1 MKTIKIGKYKVELY
15 DSIDE
20 LPIKRFHKFN
30 KYLLVDAGVGSDLND
45 INEKI
50 AKIMRYVDRSDNVN
64 ARIELENL
72 RQAMYLVTQETNL
85 KHLAFMVLVK
95 SIDGKEI
102 TDLSD
107 EGVRATQKVFE
118 NQSLNFIDRLFQSVK
133 KKIDEELN
141 LYFPSQ
147 FDDAAVKEYH
157 DKLRSRILFQLDSII
172 RNADHKQEIDQI
184 DDFLFTLVKPKVFSG
199 KESTEIKYDR
209 QFEDMC
215 LFLSHELSLDIDKLS
230 VLQFYNSFEYIK
242 KQRKKDGR

>member
-1 MKTIKIGKYKVELY
+1 MKTIEIGKYKVELY

-50 AKIMRYVDRSDNVN
+50 AKIMRYVDRSDKVN

-95 SIDGKEI
+95 SIDGKEQ

-118 NQSLNFIDRLFQSVK
+118 NQSLNFIDQLFQSVK

-157 DKLRSRILFQLDSII
+157 DKLKSRILFQLDTII
-172 RNADHKQEIDQI
+172 RNADNKQEIDQI
-184 DDFLFTLVKPKVFSG
+184 DDFLLTLAKPKVFSG

-215 LFLSHELSLDIDKLS
+215 LFLSQELSLDIDKLS

-242 KQRKKDGR
+242 KQRKKNGR

>member
-1 MKTIKIGKYKVELY
+1 MKTIEIGKYKVELY

-50 AKIMRYVDRSDNVN
+50 AKIMRYVDRSDKVN

-95 SIDGKEI
+95 SIDGKEQ

-157 DKLRSRILFQLDSII
+157 DKLKSRILFQLDTII
-172 RNADHKQEIDQI
+172 RNADNKQEIDQI
-184 DDFLFTLVKPKVFSG
+184 DDFLLTLAKPKVFSG

-215 LFLSHELSLDIDKLS
+215 LFLSQELSIDIDKLS

-242 KQRKKDGR
+242 KQRKKNGR